1 MDQIKGTDNSIKS
14 YQPQRDKEYREE
26 EKTSHLFD
34 ETIAGPPPSARGLQ
48 TEAPAKKKEEEGRR
62 QGYDFLD
69 LSRQAKAAYELE
81 KIARIVMKVPEL
93 RDERVKETK
102 EKISQ
107 NNHWTV
113 GLDKTLAE
121 KIKNGLAREEAP
133 FPELP
138 WKKEEKGLLARL
150 FG

>member
-1 MDQIKGTDNSIKS
+1 MDQIKRAGNSIKS
-14 YQPQRDKEYREE
+14 FQPQRDKEYREE

-34 ETIAGPPPSARGLQ
+34 ETVAGSPPSARGLQ
-48 TEAPAKKKEEEGRR
+48 TEVPAKKEEGCR
-62 QGYDFLD
+62 QGYDCLD

-81 KIARIVMKVPEL
+81 KVARIVMKVPEL
-93 RDERVKETK
+93 REERVNETK

-107 NNHWTV
+107 NNHWTT

-121 KIKNGLAREEAP
+121 KIKDNLAWEEALL
-133 FPELP
+133 PELS
-138 WKKEEKGLLARL
+138 KSKEEKGLFARL